1 MRLAA
6 AVLLLQLGV
15 LTGPDPAQMEKAPDL
30 GFHAVEHG
38 LTLPAGTTMGAPASV
53 ALNSKAHLIVFTRG
67 MSSLLEFDRNGA
79 FVRAFGQ
86 GSYTRAHGMRLDLED
101 NIWTTDV
108 GAHTVTKMSPQG
120 EVLLVIGV
128 KGQAGD
134 WNEAAGTRLLNEPN
148 DVAIGPAGE
157 IFVVQGHG
165 RAEPRVLK
173 FDKRGTFITSWGG
186 KGTGPGQ
193 FDTAHSIVVD
203 DKRLV
208 YVADRQNR
216 RVQIFD
222 PDGKYIKEWKYA
234 GLPCGLY
241 IAPNRDMYLVS
252 GFAGQILKLDANG
265 VAVAAT
271 GEPGKG
277 LGKFGEAHYLT
288 LGPSGE
294 IFVADTV
301 NATLHKFVKK

>member
-1 MRLAA
+1 MRIDA
-6 AVLLLQLGV
+6 
-15 LTGPDPAQMEKAPDL
+15 
-30 GFHAVEHG
+30 
-38 LTLPAGTTMGAPASV
+38 
-53 ALNSKAHLIVFTRG
+53 
-67 MSSLLEFDRNGA
+67 
-79 FVRAFGQ
+79 
-86 GSYTRAHGMRLDLED
+86 ED

-108 GAHTVTKMSPQG
+108 NAHTVTKMNPQG
-120 EVLLVIGV
+120 EVQLVLGT
-128 KGQAGD
+128 KGQGGE
-134 WNEAAGTRLLNEPN
+134 WNEAAGARLLNEPN

-165 RAEPRVLK
+165 RADPKVLK
-173 FDKRGTFITSWGG
+173 FDKKGAFLTSWGG

-193 FDTAHSIVVD
+193 FDTAHSIIVD
-203 DKRLV
+203 GKGLV

-222 PDGKYIKEWKYA
+222 LGGKYIKEWKFA

-241 IAPNRDMYLVS
+241 IAPNKDMYLVS
-252 GFAGQILKLDANG
+252 GFSGQILKLDANG

-277 LGKFGEAHYLT
+277 LGKFGEAHYLSF
-288 LGPSGE
+288 GPGGE

-301 NATLHKFVKK
+301 NQALHKFVKK